1 MIRCARCALVLLLL
15 LLCNEWLEKKIWNA
29 LALSSG
35 SSFSFPEK
43 LKRSL
48 RIEKKNHLLI
58 IFARFYLF
66 RARIRYRQEPR
77 GFQIINREGGMIVLS
92 LNPVEAHHSNYISC
106 QYICCL
112 YSSKSH
118 KSWSYLKKVFKKW
131 ISYVKLYIGF
141 FFLLHKWK
149 FRMMGNRYTKDRYQ
163 ALDVN
168 GLLYNVYPKLFHPNP
183 HHV

>member
-1 MIRCARCALVLLLL
+1 M
-15 LLCNEWLEKKIWNA
+15 K
-29 LALSSG
+29 
-35 SSFSFPEK
+35 
-43 LKRSL
+43 
-48 RIEKKNHLLI
+48 KKNHLLI

-131 ISYVKLYIGF
+131 ISYVKLYIGIF
-141 FFLLHKWK
+141 SYYTNENSEWWEIGIPKIDTKHLMWMAYCIMYIQSCFTLTHIMFRPCQKGHRCDLLYQKDGQVLGSLKKKTNKTFCFSMSWSSSLLH
-149 FRMMGNRYTKDRYQ
+149 
-163 ALDVN
+163 
-168 GLLYNVYPKLFHPNP
+168 
-183 HHV
+183 